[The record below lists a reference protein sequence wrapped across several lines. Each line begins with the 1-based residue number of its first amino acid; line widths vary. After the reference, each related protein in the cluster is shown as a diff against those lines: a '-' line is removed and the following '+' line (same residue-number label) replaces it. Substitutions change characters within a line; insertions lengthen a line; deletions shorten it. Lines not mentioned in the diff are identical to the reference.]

1 MKKIVKYVLLM
12 LAGLALVLILG
23 PSEEADT
30 TIAFKADSIG
40 DDVDAYLAT
49 RESAFADIIPGAQK
63 RVVWADP
70 LGKTK
75 TPYAIVYVHGFSA
88 TSEEI
93 RPVPDN
99 VAQALGANLHF
110 ARLAGHGRGADPM
123 AEASVNK
130 WMNDVAEALAI
141 GRRIG
146 DKVVVISTST
156 GGTLMTLAATK
167 PALMRNVVGN
177 VMISPNF
184 AVQAAGAD
192 ILLLPWARQLIPHA
206 FGEYREWE
214 PKNEEQRKWW
224 STRYPNVALLPMQA
238 AVSAAGNVAYEEL
251 DLPTLF
257 VFHPDDGVVKSDVTE
272 QVAARWGG
280 NSGAEA
286 TVQRV
291 AQSDDTSKHVVA
303 GAILDP
309 DNTEP
314 VTNKILDW
322 IKTL

>member
-1 MKKIVKYVLLM
+1 MKRIGKYLLF
-12 LAGLALVLILG
+12 LVAGLAVLFALG

-30 TIAFKADSIG
+30 KVAFKADSMG
-40 DDVDAYLAT
+40 DDVDAYLAQK
-49 RESAFADIIPGAQK
+49 ESAFADIIPGAEK

-70 LGKTK
+70 LTKSKTD
-75 TPYAIVYVHGFSA
+75 YAVVYVHGFSA

-93 RPVPDN
+93 RPVPDE
-99 VAQALGANLHF
+99 VAKALGANLHF
-110 ARLAGHGRGADPM
+110 TRLAGHGRGADPM

-130 WMNDVAEALAI
+130 WMNDVAEALAV
-141 GRRIG
+141 GQRLG

-177 VMISPNF
+177 VMVAPNF

-214 PKNEEQRKWW
+214 PQNEEQRKWW

-238 AVSAAGNVAYEEL
+238 AVKAAGAVAYEEL

-257 VFHPDDGVVKSDVTE
+257 IFHPEDGVVKSEVTE
-272 QVAARWGG
+272 QVAARWGE
-280 NSGAEA
+280 NSGTKA

-291 AQSDDTSKHVVA
+291 EQSDDTSKHVVA

-309 DNTEP
+309 DNTEL
-314 VTNKILDW
+314 VTKSILDW